1 MNLGEMIMANEK
13 RDITLKAMVSA
24 TEWAAIKSRRDAIG
38 LSESA
43 YLRLLALTD
52 VSNAS
57 RQQIYREHDF
67 PVSTANGHD

>member
-1 MNLGEMIMANEK
+1 MNPGEMIMATEK
-13 RDITLKAMVSA
+13 RDITLKVMVSA
-24 TEWAAIKSRRDAIG
+24 TEWAAIKSRRDTIG

-57 RQQIYREHDF
+57 RQQIYREYDF